1 MKCFIDHSTVYYIK
15 DCELYQTE
23 IDSYGFFDTTEGSLV
38 RESTDQLERIRLLVT
53 EKQLAQDA
61 IQLHLF

>member
-1 MKCFIDHSTVYYIK
+1 MKCFIDYNTVYYIK

-23 IDSYGFFDTTEGSLV
+23 TDCYGFFDTDAGSPV
-38 RESTDQLERIRLLVT
+38 RESTDQMERIRMLVT

-61 IQLHLF
+61 IQLSLF